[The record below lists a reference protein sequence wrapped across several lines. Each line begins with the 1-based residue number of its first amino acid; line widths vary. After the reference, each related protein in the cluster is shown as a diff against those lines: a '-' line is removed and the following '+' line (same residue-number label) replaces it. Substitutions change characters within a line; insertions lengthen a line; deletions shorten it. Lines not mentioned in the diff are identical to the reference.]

1 MRTLSTYFGTAVIV
15 ASLIGCVST
24 DPNDILTTVTS
35 ATDAF
40 TDSVTDTNDSD
51 TADTDTETGTDSDT
65 DATDTDPAT
74 DTDTDTTD
82 TDTTDTDTTDT
93 DTTDTETT
101 DDQTGCFGCPCGDG
115 GVCDEGLECADDNTC
130 QLPEMTSDDPTTG
143 EPGEDPWDPNTC
155 APPAQPLMV
164 GGIDGAFCS
173 NPCMA
178 DVDCPA
184 GPVGTTPACAL
195 SVEMGADPSFC
206 ALVCPFGMAEVCPG
220 GATCK
225 EVPGQPGVGL
235 CTYP

>member
-1 MRTLSTYFGTAVIV
+1 MRTFSTYFGTAVIV

-35 ATDAF
+35 ATASF
-40 TDSVTDTNDSD
+40 TDTATATDSD
-51 TADTDTETGTDSDT
+51 TDDSDTETGTDS
-65 DATDTDPAT
+65 ATTDPAT
-74 DTDTDTTD
+74 DTDMTGDGDGDTTGD
-82 TDTTDTDTTDT
+82 GDGDTT
-93 DTTDTETT
+93 TT
-101 DDQTGCFGCPCGDG
+101 DDGSGCFGCPCGDG

-130 QLPEMTSDDPTTG
+130 QLPEMTTTG
-143 EPGEDPWDPNTC
+143 ETTGNPGDDPWDPNVC
-155 APPAQPLMV
+155 QPPAQPLMV

-173 NPCMA
+173 APCTG

-195 SVEMGADPSFC
+195 TVEMGADPSFC
-206 ALVCPFGMAEVCPG
+206 ALVCPFGMAEVCPA

-225 EVPGQPGVGL
+225 EVPNQPGVGL